1 MTRAASEVL
10 RCKRDRQ
17 ARADEET
24 TLESG
29 TSVSTPPRAGPSR
42 RPSRRPPRLSKSRL
56 LDYLQCPKRLWLQVH
71 RPEARTE
78 SAALQLAFANG
89 HAVGEAARALV
100 PGGVLIDPPGHD
112 MAEALRVTR
121 ELLAQRIERPLF
133 EATFERDGVLVRAD
147 ILVPGPDGWT
157 LAEVKSSG
165 AVKDYHPS
173 DVAIQRW
180 VIGEG
185 REGAGLRIARSE
197 LWHVDT
203 CWTYPGEGRYDGL
216 LVREDLGVASDA
228 LLAQVPERVRAAQR
242 TLAGAEP
249 DIAMGAQCTSPFDC
263 PFQRWCAAQAGP
275 QPEYP
280 VTLLPNNKGKKLAA
294 ELIAEGYADLREV
307 PPERIED
314 AELAMIARV
323 TREGRARLDPE
334 AAASI
339 RALAWPRSYL
349 DFETIGFAVP
359 RWAGT
364 RPYQQV
370 PFQWTCIVEHESGDA
385 SSGRLEQHE
394 FLDLS
399 GANPSRACAE
409 ALARELPGEGAVIAY
424 SAQFERGVI
433 EQLASAYPDLA
444 KPLRSLAAR
453 LFDLLPVVR
462 AHYYHP
468 DMRGSR
474 SIKAVLPT
482 IGAGLAHAELGEV
495 QDGTGAQ
502 AAYLE
507 AVSAGTAEGRK
518 KELEEGLRRY
528 CGMDVRGMVELAGF
542 LEAQ

>member
-1 MTRAASEVL
+1 MTSA
-10 RCKRDRQ
+10 
-17 ARADEET
+17 
-24 TLESG
+24 SG
-29 TSVSTPPRAGPSR
+29 TLASARPPADPQRGARNDP
-42 RPSRRPPRLSKSRL
+42 PHRPPRLSKSRL
-56 LDYLQCPKRLWLQVH
+56 LDYLQCPKRLWLQAH
-71 RPEARTE
+71 RPEAREE
-78 SAALQLAFANG
+78 SAAMHLAFANG
-89 HAVGEAARALV
+89 HEVGEAARALV
-100 PGGVLIDPPGHD
+100 PGGVLIEPPNND
-112 MAEALRVTR
+112 LAEALRLTR
-121 ELLAQRIERPLF
+121 ELIAARPHRPLF
-133 EATFERDGVLVRAD
+133 EATFERDGLLVRAD
-147 ILVPGPDGWT
+147 ILLPGPDGWT

-165 AVKDYHPS
+165 AVKDYHPT

-180 VIGEG
+180 AM
-185 REGAGLRIARSE
+185 EGASAGLALARTE
-197 LWHVDT
+197 LWHIDT
-203 CWTYPGEGRYDGL
+203 GWTYAGDGRYEGL
-216 LVREDLGVASDA
+216 LVREDLGEAVEARI
-228 LLAQVPERVRAAQR
+228 AQVPDWVRGAKEV
-242 TLAGAEP
+242 LAGPEP
-249 DIAMGAQCTSPFDC
+249 AIAMGEQCTTPFDC

-294 ELIAEGYADLREV
+294 ELIVEGYADLREV

-334 AAASI
+334 AATAI
-339 RALAWPRSYL
+339 RALAWPHIYL

-370 PFQWTCIVEHESGDA
+370 PFQWACVIEHKREHKREHESGDA
-385 SSGRLEQHE
+385 TSGRSEQRE

-399 GANPSRACAE
+399 GADPSRRCAE
-409 ALARELPGEGAVIAY
+409 ALARELPREGAVIAY
-424 SAQFERGVI
+424 NAQFERGVI
-433 EQLASAYPDLA
+433 ERLANQYPDLA
-444 KPLRSLAAR
+444 KPLRSLATR

-482 IGAGLAHAELGEV
+482 IGAGLDHAELGEV

-502 AAYLE
+502 EAYLE
-507 AVSAGTAEGRK
+507 AVSEGTGEERK

-528 CGMDVRGMVELAGF
+528 CGMDVEAMVALAGF
-542 LEAQ
+542 LRRSSPALGRVR